1 MTAAP
6 QPASRESV
14 PAWIARLAAIG
25 WRLLVVVALALVF
38 GFVAVELSTVTAAV
52 IVGAIAASMLEPMA
66 RRLRERGLSSGIASA
81 VACVIGLGA
90 LFLIIAFLALALVP
104 SIGEIV
110 SAVREGVDDV
120 RAQLTALGVPP
131 FVSASFDQLVESI
144 VSVDV
149 PSLVGSVASVAT
161 VLILGGFLTIFLLA
175 DSERG
180 WASLMRGLDRRRARL
195 LTVSVAVGRDRVGGF
210 LRRTALL
217 AVVDAVTVG
226 LVLVVLGV
234 PLAGP
239 LVAATFILGFI
250 PYVGGLVTALAVGLV
265 VLASAGAAASVIA
278 LVAFVSVGIVAQRAI
293 EGTSIGSRV
302 DVHPVIVLAAIPAGA
317 ALFGLLGIVALLPMT
332 VFLLVV
338 GRSVVLA
345 LSMGSSGGAAPPPG
359 VPIWLDR
366 LAQWSW
372 RGLIVTGVVA
382 VLIAGMV
389 RVPIVVIPAV
399 LAAVLAAT
407 LAGPVARL
415 RAAGWPSGRAALVAT
430 AATTILIAAAF
441 VASIVWTA
449 GPLADIVRVAVDGA
463 DELSLPWLADVVD
476 DIGSELVIDLR
487 GAVRGVAVVALNL
500 VLALMLAY
508 FFLRDGPGW
517 WRRSLARLDEGQ
529 RQRVGA
535 AGGHAVEVLG
545 GYVTGTAIISLFG
558 AVTSAL
564 IMVVLGLPLALPV
577 GIFTFFG
584 GFIPY
589 LGSFL
594 ATAMAT
600 LIAIA
605 VGTTSD
611 VIVMLIFTVIFNIIQ
626 GNFVTPLVYGRTFS
640 LHPAIIL
647 LAIPAGY
654 EIAGILGM
662 FVVIPFIA
670 IVAATWRTLLSTI
683 VADRVEEPI
692 SPEPGA
698 QPAPSRA

>member
-1 MTAAP
+1 M
-6 QPASRESV
+6 
-14 PAWIARLAAIG
+14 
-25 WRLLVVVALALVF
+25 VVALALVL

-66 RRLRERGLSSGIASA
+66 RRLRARGLSPGIASA
-81 VACVIGLGA
+81 VACAIGLGA

-120 RAQLTALGVPP
+120 RAQLAALGVPP

-144 VSVDV
+144 VSVDI

-210 LRRTALL
+210 LRRTAVL
-217 AVVDAVTVG
+217 ALVDAVTVG
-226 LVLVVLGV
+226 LVLLVLGV

-317 ALFGLLGIVALLPMT
+317 ALFGVLGIVALLPMT

-345 LSMGSSGGAAPPPG
+345 LSMGSRVGAAPPPG

-372 RGLIVTGVVA
+372 RGLIVIGVVA
-382 VLIAGMV
+382 VVIAGIV

-415 RAAGWPSGRAALVAT
+415 RAAGWSSGRAALR
-430 AATTILIAAAF
+430 
-441 VASIVWTA
+441 
-449 GPLADIVRVAVDGA
+449 GDRGDDDPDRGRVRRLDRVD
-463 DELSLPWLADVVD
+463 
-476 DIGSELVIDLR
+476 
-487 GAVRGVAVVALNL
+487 
-500 VLALMLAY
+500 
-508 FFLRDGPGW
+508 
-517 WRRSLARLDEGQ
+517 RRS
-529 RQRVGA
+529 
-535 AGGHAVEVLG
+535 AGGHRP
-545 GYVTGTAIISLFG
+545 S
-558 AVTSAL
+558 
-564 IMVVLGLPLALPV
+564 
-577 GIFTFFG
+577 
-584 GFIPY
+584 
-589 LGSFL
+589 
-594 ATAMAT
+594 
-600 LIAIA
+600 
-605 VGTTSD
+605 
-611 VIVMLIFTVIFNIIQ
+611 
-626 GNFVTPLVYGRTFS
+626 GR
-640 LHPAIIL
+640 
-647 LAIPAGY
+647 G
-654 EIAGILGM
+654 
-662 FVVIPFIA
+662 
-670 IVAATWRTLLSTI
+670 R
-683 VADRVEEPI
+683 RRR
-692 SPEPGA
+692 A
-698 QPAPSRA
+698 QPPVAGRCRGRHRLRAGHRPARRGARGRRRCPGPRAGPDAGVLLPARRSRLVAPHPRPAARRTA